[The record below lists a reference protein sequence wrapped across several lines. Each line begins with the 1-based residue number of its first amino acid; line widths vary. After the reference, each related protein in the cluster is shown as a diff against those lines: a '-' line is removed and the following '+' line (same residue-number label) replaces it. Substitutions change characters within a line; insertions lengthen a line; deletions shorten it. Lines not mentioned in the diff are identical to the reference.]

1 MCCCRRCRARPACAE
16 GLAVTRLV
24 LGPFNRVEGDLEVQ
38 LEVSDGRVTEAR
50 VSAPL
55 YRGFEGLLVGRDPMD
70 ALTIAPRICGI
81 CSVSQSVAAAK
92 ALADAAGLR
101 AAANGLH
108 ATNLMLACE
117 NLADHL
123 THFYVFFMPD
133 FTRDEYAQRGPGTAR
148 RGGVSRPWPAT
159 ARAAASTAAGARRA
173 RALAGADG
181 HARRQMAAHAA
192 AILPGGTSRA
202 IEAAERVRLLPRLR
216 EMRAF
221 LEAHAVRRRRW
232 KNGPRWTRQP
242 RCRTGAGARAGSDL
256 RAVPRRRGR
265 RPVSIAGPRA
275 RAATSAT
282 APTRRRRAM
291 RSHAAC
297 GTPPRGSTTAL
308 DAAQITEDMRH
319 AWLAEGE
326 GGRALHPSQGVTQP
340 AAGQARRLHL
350 EQGAAPGRP
359 RGGDRRDRAPARRRP
374 SAGARRGG
382 GVRRHR
388 LHARAGAPAG
398 TGAAAADDGAMAH
411 GAASR
416 TRRSTRPRR
425 CRRRPKARA
434 CRKPRAARWG
444 TGCACEHGR
453 IARYQIIAPTSW
465 NFSPR
470 DADGVPGA
478 LEMALVGAP
487 VEADAKGRGRSVAV
501 QHIVRSFDPCMVCT
515 VH

>member
-1 MCCCRRCRARPACAE
+1 MS
-16 GLAVTRLV
+16 RLV

-38 LEVSDGRVTEAR
+38 LEVSEGRVTEAR

-92 ALADAAGLR
+92 ALADAAGLEPT
-101 AAANGLH
+101 ANGLR

-133 FTRDEYAQRGPGTAR
+133 FTRDEYAQRGWYEEAR
-148 RGGVSRPWPAT
+148 RRFAAVAGDGAGGGEHS
-159 ARAAASTAAGARRA
+159 RAALGARVRWLELMGT
-173 RALAGADG
+173 LAGKWPHTG
-181 HARRQMAAHAA
+181 T
-192 AILPGGTSRA
+192 ILPGGTSRA
-202 IEAAERVRLLPRLR
+202 IESAERVRLLPRLR

-221 LEAHAVRRRRW
+221 LERTLYGGPLEEWTALDTPAALQDWRRRA
-232 KNGPRWTRQP
+232 P
-242 RCRTGAGARAGSDL
+242 GSDL
-256 RAVPRRRGR
+256 ALFLEIAAETGLHTLGGGPGRYLSYGAYAQAQGHALARG
-265 RPVSIAGPRA
+265 VWD
-275 RAATSAT
+275 AATQ
-282 APTRRRRAM
+282 R
-291 RSHAAC
+291 HEVF
-297 GTPPRGSTTAL
+297 

-340 AAGQARRLHL
+340 LPDKGGAYTWNKAPRLAGRVVETGAIARQLVDGHPLVRAEVAEYGGTVYTRVLARLMELARLLPMMEQWLMAL
-350 EQGAAPGRP
+350 EQHAPFHQGATM
-359 RGGDRRDRAPARRRP
+359 PAQAEG
-374 SAGARRGG
+374 AG
-382 GVRRHR
+382 
-388 LHARAGAPAG
+388 L
-398 TGAAAADDGAMAH
+398 
-411 GAASR
+411 SE
-416 TRRSTRPRR
+416 
-425 CRRRPKARA
+425 
-434 CRKPRAARWG
+434 AARGALGHWVRV
-444 TGCACEHGR
+444 EHGR

-487 VEADAKGRGRSVAV
+487 AQADAKGRGRSAAV